1 MKRFWDIDGTSRD
14 DVFVAHYGNNWE
26 EGNWGIIDNRGNW
39 ITDHTFED
47 IDNTEF
53 YGDMF
58 VFCKEDEETGDY
70 LYGIYDMK
78 QNKVIFKPKFQYAS
92 FDEDGWIYVREFDE
106 ELGYEVERIIDR
118 EGNEKFHSIYTSINR
133 YGESHEVEIRD
144 MCNELYE
151 VTIRDENGERNGLI
165 DGDGTVIL
173 PCENKIVFHE
183 IDCERKLSVF
193 EDGDKQGMKDFDGNV
208 IVEPIYD
215 TICRVKNPLITVRIG
230 KKNYHGR
237 SNCKEGLMS
246 KDGTLVLPVEYKD
259 ICCYQDNYITACRD
273 GYCEMLYYIE
283 K

>member
-1 MKRFWDIDGTSRD
+1 MDGTSRD

-58 VFCKEDEETGDY
+58 VFCKEDEEIGDY
-70 LYGIYDMK
+70 LFGIYDMK
-78 QNKVIFKPKFQYAS
+78 QNK
-92 FDEDGWIYVREFDE
+92 
-106 ELGYEVERIIDR
+106 
-118 EGNEKFHSIYTSINR
+118 
-133 YGESHEVEIRD
+133 
-144 MCNELYE
+144 
-151 VTIRDENGERNGLI
+151 
-165 DGDGTVIL
+165 
-173 PCENKIVFHE
+173 
-183 IDCERKLSVF
+183 
-193 EDGDKQGMKDFDGNV
+193 V

-215 TICRVKNPLITVRIG
+215 TICRVASPLITVRIG